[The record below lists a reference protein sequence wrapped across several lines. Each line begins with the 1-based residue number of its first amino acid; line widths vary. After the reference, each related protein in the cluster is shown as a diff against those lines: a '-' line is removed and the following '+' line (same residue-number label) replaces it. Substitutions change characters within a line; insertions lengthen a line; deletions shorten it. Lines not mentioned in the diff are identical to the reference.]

1 MVSTSSCKKFHIF
14 STIERKVMPGSR
26 KVPQVMVKN
35 DRDETTTLFPF
46 PIFLFV
52 LWFYPFSFFFSFL
65 FLFLFFYVTEG
76 EKQGN
81 DIDSVCGVIKREMV
95 AAR

>member
-1 MVSTSSCKKFHIF
+1 
-14 STIERKVMPGSR
+14 
-26 KVPQVMVKN
+26 MVKN
-35 DRDETTTLFPF
+35 DRDETTALFPF

-52 LWFYPFSFFFSFL
+52 LWFYPFSFVFFFSLLSFL
-65 FLFLFFYVTEG
+65 FLFFDVTEG

-81 DIDSVCGVIKREMV
+81 DVDSVCGVIKREMV

>member
-1 MVSTSSCKKFHIF
+1 
-14 STIERKVMPGSR
+14 
-26 KVPQVMVKN
+26 MVKN
-35 DRDETTTLFPF
+35 DRDETTALFPF
-46 PIFLFV
+46 PIFCLSYGSI
-52 LWFYPFSFFFSFL
+52 LSLSFSFFSFL

-81 DIDSVCGVIKREMV
+81 GVDSVCGVIKREMV

>member
-1 MVSTSSCKKFHIF
+1 
-14 STIERKVMPGSR
+14 MPGLR

-35 DRDETTTLFPF
+35 DRNETTALFPF

-52 LWFYPFSFFFSFL
+52 PWFYPFSFIFFFSFL

-76 EKQGN
+76 EKQGSG
-81 DIDSVCGVIKREMV
+81 IDSVCECR
-95 AAR
+95 

>member
-1 MVSTSSCKKFHIF
+1 
-14 STIERKVMPGSR
+14 MPSLR

-35 DRDETTTLFPF
+35 DRDETTALFPF

-52 LWFYPFSFFFSFL
+52 LWFYPFSFVFFFSLLSFL
-65 FLFLFFYVTEG
+65 FLFFDVTEG

-81 DIDSVCGVIKREMV
+81 DVDSVCGVIKREMV

>member
-1 MVSTSSCKKFHIF
+1 
-14 STIERKVMPGSR
+14 MPSLR

-35 DRDETTTLFPF
+35 DRDETTALFPF

-52 LWFYPFSFFFSFL
+52 LWFYPFSFVLFFFSFL
-65 FLFLFFYVTEG
+65 FFCFCFFYVTEG
-76 EKQGN
+76 EKQGSGV
-81 DIDSVCGVIKREMV
+81 DSVCGVIKREMV